1 MAVTS
6 AQKQARF
13 SSKSVSTDGAEGRC
27 LNEPNVGKNNS
38 EPVVNLS
45 SANETVASFLR
56 SITFKVSISPAFYEH
71 FLLESVKRYNP
82 LLTVW
87 LCNFFGIIIISAQRQ
102 MSGLVD
108 SKLDS

>member
-1 MAVTS
+1 MVVTS

-45 SANETVASFLR
+45 STNETVASFLR
-56 SITFKVSISPAFYEH
+56 SITFKEEDELSQSSSYETP
-71 FLLESVKRYNP
+71 NMAN
-82 LLTVW
+82 TVT
-87 LCNFFGIIIISAQRQ
+87 FDAPQ
-102 MSGLVD
+102 V
-108 SKLDS
+108 